1 MLLVWEGQNKA
12 LKGGV
17 SVVLWVLWCHRNNIL
32 FKQEMLD
39 FDKVTKL
46 IKFKAWSWLN
56 AKVNNFKSSFFDWYV
71 NPSICIKIA

>member
-39 FDKVTKL
+39 FDKVTEF